1 MLRYLF
7 YILIFNLISDN
18 IAAQNIIWAD
28 KVVSYSSQ
36 SGNKIYSANQILGK
50 PNSLHHEES
59 KVAWMPGRANAGL
72 ESITV
77 SYNKS
82 IIPKSIIVHENLNP
96 GSIFQVIV
104 SNNEKE
110 WVVFENKKP
119 GSLPKK
125 ATSNI
130 FQVEK
135 LKEPINKVTLV
146 LNTAAVFGFNQI
158 DAIGISP
165 NKIEDY
171 TPEINIISNLYNKK
185 PINMGSN
192 INSLYDDML
201 PILSPDGNI
210 IFFARKNAPEN
221 VGNKKNDDIY
231 FSQWNAKK
239 KQWNPAQNIG
249 NPLNNSYHNF
259 VVSISPDGN
268 TLYLSGT
275 YDENSDRKG
284 VSYSTFKN
292 GKWSLPQTLDIKTYY
307 NKSKYA
313 CYHIGVDQKTMLMA
327 LERDDSYGDMD
338 LYISHHMGGNNWS
351 APINLGNTIN
361 TAGIEASVFLAA
373 DGKTIYFSS
382 DGHAGYGGL
391 DMFMSKRLDNSWQK
405 WTEPINLGP
414 QINTPLWDVYY
425 TISASGEYAFFSS
438 ENNAIGGHDIFQI
451 ELPKELRPEPVTIV
465 KANITLENTQKSSTS
480 PKEEITKQTTTIV
493 TADEKP
499 TSLYKSFKGYFPLE
513 TEEVKDDKKVDKS
526 YLKEEDDYKNIN
538 LKTGEV
544 LYQTEADK
552 KLYELQV
559 KLQDIKK
566 EQAAT
571 NTKLEKY
578 DPYASTYTPYQDSKR
593 IDLEAS
599 KKSYNESAYISELE
613 DKLNRLKVAKE
624 EIAYTQYVPSTK
636 LSSIPKKEV
645 VLKESTEPQTEE
657 VDDYTKKLEELKA
670 QRDNKQLTP
679 SPPKKYKTVEY
690 DPEDERFKYVPK
702 EEIKPKEDILN
713 TDPEIEAYRK
723 KLQDIKERYLNPET
737 ETTASIPATIQPKDE
752 KIKEVAKEPTK
763 AKQKKED
770 SPKVEVVAIVQ
781 NPIERPTEEEKFEE
795 KEIEKLAQQKEKL
808 LKENEQIE
816 QTNADLLVE
825 QKKIAEEKD
834 KIDAEKSRIQQEK
847 EILDKQIRELEIE
860 REKMLADKKAL
871 ETEKQKLENL
881 KKNQALEVV
890 RLQKELNEIKKE
902 KGEVMETEI
911 AEKEQEEVS
920 KEVIK
925 DISLLPLKV
934 GAVFEIK
941 NIFFNANSSIL
952 KEESYEELDKIVAF
966 LIVNNNIAVEI
977 GGHTNG
983 LCTDEFCNQLSAS
996 RAKVVMEYVAA
1007 EGIEKNRLSHKGYGK
1022 SQPIASNETVDGRKR
1037 NQRVELKIMEIRE

>member
-1 MLRYLF
+1 MQKYLF
-7 YILIFNLISDN
+7 YILLFSFFSENT
-18 IAAQNIIWAD
+18 IAQSILWAD
-28 KVVSYSSQ
+28 RVVSFSSQ
-36 SGNKIYSANQILGK
+36 SGNKIYSANQVLGK

-77 SYNKS
+77 NYNKS

-104 SNNEKE
+104 SNGEKE
-110 WVVFENKKP
+110 WVVYENKKP
-119 GSLPKK
+119 VPSPKK
-125 ATSNI
+125 ATSTI
-130 FQVEK
+130 FQVDK

-158 DAIGISP
+158 DAIGISV
-165 NKIEDY
+165 NRIEQY
-171 TPEINIISNLYNKK
+171 EPEINIISNLYNKK
-185 PINMGSN
+185 PVNMGNS
-192 INSLYDDML
+192 INSVYDDML
-201 PILSPDGNI
+201 PILSPDGNTLY
-210 IFFARKNAPEN
+210 FARKNAPEN
-221 VGNKKNDDIY
+221 IGNKKNDDIY
-231 FSQWNAKK
+231 FSQWNPKK

-292 GKWSLPQTLDIKTYY
+292 GKWSLPKTLDIKNYY
-307 NKSKYA
+307 NSSKYA

-338 LYISHHMGGNNWS
+338 LYVSHHMGDNKWS
-351 APINLGNTIN
+351 VPINLGNTIN

-438 ENNAIGGHDIFQI
+438 ENNAMGGHDIFQI

-465 KANITLENTQKSSTS
+465 KTNITLENNDKSSTS
-480 PKEEITKQTTTIV
+480 PKEEVTKQTTTIV

-526 YLKEEDDYKNIN
+526 HLKEEDDYKNIN

-544 LYQTEADK
+544 IYQTEADR
-552 KLYELQV
+552 KLFELQS
-559 KLQDIKK
+559 KLQEIKK
-566 EQAAT
+566 DQAST

-578 DPYASTYTPYQDSKR
+578 NPYATTYTPYQESKK

-613 DKLNRLKVAKE
+613 DKLNRLKAAKE
-624 EIAYTQYVPSTK
+624 EIAYTQYIPSTK
-636 LSSIPKKEV
+636 LSTIPKKEV
-645 VLKESTEPQTEE
+645 VLKENTEPKTEA

-679 SPPKKYKTVEY
+679 PPPKKYKTVEY

-702 EEIKPKEDILN
+702 EESKPKEDILVA
-713 TDPEIEAYRK
+713 DPEIEAYRK

-737 ETTASIPATIQPKDE
+737 ETETTTASIPNTIQPKEE
-752 KIKEVAKEPTK
+752 KQKEVAKEMSTT
-763 AKQKKED
+763 KQKKEEK
-770 SPKVEVVAIVQ
+770 PIVEVVAIVQ
-781 NPIERPTEEEKFEE
+781 NPKEE
-795 KEIEKLAQQKEKL
+795 KEIEKLSEQKEKL

-816 QTNADLLVE
+816 QTNADLLRE

-834 KIDAEKSRIQQEK
+834 KIDAEKNRIQQEK
-847 EILDKQIRELEIE
+847 EMLDKQIRDLEIE
-860 REKMLADKKAL
+860 
-871 ETEKQKLENL
+871 
-881 KKNQALEVV
+881 
-890 RLQKELNEIKKE
+890 KE
-902 KGEVMETEI
+902 K
-911 AEKEQEEVS
+911 
-920 KEVIK
+920 
-925 DISLLPLKV
+925 
-934 GAVFEIK
+934 
-941 NIFFNANSSIL
+941 NA
-952 KEESYEELDKIVAF
+952 
-966 LIVNNNIAVEI
+966 
-977 GGHTNG
+977 
-983 LCTDEFCNQLSAS
+983 C
-996 RAKVVMEYVAA
+996 
-1007 EGIEKNRLSHKGYGK
+1007 
-1022 SQPIASNETVDGRKR
+1022 
-1037 NQRVELKIMEIRE
+1037 

>member
-7 YILIFNLISDN
+7 YILLFSFFTKNT
-18 IAAQNIIWAD
+18 IAQSILWAD

-36 SGNKIYSANQILGK
+36 SSNKIYSANQVLGK
-50 PNSLHHEES
+50 PNSLHHEDS

-77 SYNKS
+77 SYSKS

-119 GSLPKK
+119 SPSPKK
-125 ATSNI
+125 ATSTI
-130 FQVEK
+130 FQVDK

-158 DAIGISP
+158 DAIGISA
-165 NKIEDY
+165 NKIENY

-185 PINMGSN
+185 PVNMGNS
-192 INSLYDDML
+192 INSVYDDML
-201 PILSPDGNI
+201 PILSPDGNTLY
-210 IFFARKNAPEN
+210 FARKNAPEN
-221 VGNKKNDDIY
+221 IGNKKNDDIY
-231 FSQWNAKK
+231 FSQWNPKK

-275 YDENSDRKG
+275 YDENSDKKG

-292 GKWSLPQTLDIKTYY
+292 GKWSLPKTLDIKNYY
-307 NKSKYA
+307 NSSKYA
-313 CYHIGVDQKTMLMA
+313 CYHIGVDQRTMLMA

-338 LYISHHMGGNNWS
+338 LYVSHHMGDNKWS

-438 ENNAIGGHDIFQI
+438 ENNAMGGHDIFQI

-465 KANITLENTQKSSTS
+465 KTNITLENNDKFSTTS
-480 PKEEITKQTTTIV
+480 KEELTKQTTTII

-526 YLKEEDDYKNIN
+526 HLKEEDDYKNIN

-544 LYQTEADK
+544 IYQTEADR
-552 KLYELQV
+552 KLFELQS
-559 KLQDIKK
+559 KLQEIKK
-566 EQAAT
+566 DQAST

-578 DPYASTYTPYQDSKR
+578 NPYASTYTPYQDSKR

-624 EIAYTQYVPSTK
+624 EIAYTQYIPSTK
-636 LSSIPKKEV
+636 LNTIPKKEV
-645 VLKESTEPQTEE
+645 VLKENTEPKTEA

-679 SPPKKYKTVEY
+679 APPKKYKTVDY

-702 EEIKPKEDILN
+702 EETKSKEDILVA
-713 TDPEIEAYRK
+713 DPEVEAYRK
-723 KLQDIKERYLNPET
+723 KLQEIKDRYLNSEMET
-737 ETTASIPATIQPKDE
+737 ETSTASIPKTVQP
-752 KIKEVAKEPTK
+752 KEVAKEPTIV
-763 AKQKKED
+763 KQKKEEK
-770 SPKVEVVAIVQ
+770 PVVEIVAIVQ
-781 NPIERPTEEEKFEE
+781 NPKEE
-795 KEIEKLAQQKEKL
+795 KEIEKLSEQKEKL

-816 QTNADLLVE
+816 QTNADLLKE

-834 KIDAEKSRIQQEK
+834 KIDAEKNRIQQEK
-847 EILDKQIRELEIE
+847 EMLDKQIRDLEIE
-860 REKMLADKKAL
+860 REKMLADKKAI
-871 ETEKQKLENL
+871 ESEKQKLENL
-881 KKNQALEVV
+881 KKNQALEVAK
-890 RLQKELNEIKKE
+890 LQKELNEIKKE
-902 KGEVMETEI
+902 KGELKSSEI
-911 AEKEQEEVS
+911 PQKKTEEVS

-966 LIVNNNIAVEI
+966 LTVNNNIAVEI

-1022 SQPIASNETVDGRKR
+1022 SQPIASNDTVDGRKR